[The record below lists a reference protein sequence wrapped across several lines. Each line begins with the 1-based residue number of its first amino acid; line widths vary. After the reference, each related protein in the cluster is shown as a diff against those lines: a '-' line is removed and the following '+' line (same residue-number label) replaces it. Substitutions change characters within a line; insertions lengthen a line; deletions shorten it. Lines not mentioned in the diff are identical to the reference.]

1 MPYAGSDW
9 PHLMIINDL
18 VEQDRLLLA
27 DLLKLISFVFVVNEH
42 YDRAVVCVLFDDSCN
57 LVPVILLIIAHC
69 EVYFLHA

>member
-18 VEQDRLLLA
+18 VEQNRLLLE
-27 DLLKLISFVFVVNEH
+27 DLLKLISFSVVNEH
-42 YDRAVVCVLFDDSCN
+42 YDKAVVCALFDDSCN

-69 EVYFLHA
+69 VVYFLHA